1 LNDRLL
7 LYLAT
12 DADGVEPWIYAMD
25 IERRVPHRISMAVEE
40 YTSLAASGD
49 GRRVV
54 ATVSRRTAHLWRIL
68 IGAGVMEEP
77 DATAIPLPTGS
88 GLSPRIASGSVIYRA
103 PRGGTDGLWKLTNE
117 GIGMEL
123 WNGRNGRA
131 MAGAAIAPDG
141 QHLAFLVQRAAA
153 THLYIM
159 STDGTGTRRVAVD
172 LDVRGAPA
180 WLDGAII
187 FDRTREESDIVLFD
201 LPVPQMAADN
211 ERRR

>member
-1 LNDRLL
+1 V
-7 LYLAT
+7 T
-12 DADGVEPWIYAMD
+12 
-25 IERRVPHRISMAVEE
+25 EE
-40 YTSLAASGD
+40 S
-49 GRRVV
+49 
-54 ATVSRRTAHLWRIL
+54 
-68 IGAGVMEEP
+68 

-88 GLSPRIASGSVIYRA
+88 GLSPRIACGSVIYRA

-117 GIGMEL
+117 GIGTEL

-141 QHLAFLVQRAAA
+141 QRLAFLVQRAAA

-180 WLDGAII
+180 WSPDGRWVVVSANHDASRDCSR
-187 FDRTREESDIVLFD
+187 FQLTAGPRC
-201 LPVPQMAADN
+201 PW
-211 ERRR
+211 